1 LGDIQPNHI
10 EPNAAALGS
19 TPDPFARQVCK
30 RVKKAMRDKDL
41 LNELFTDAYDYG
53 FPSRPNYDFVNAG
66 EVRTDM
72 IFDDTLVTSIPE
84 FASELQSG
92 LVPNQGDIVRLM
104 VGPTVPLQ
112 DRPQIQAQ
120 LDAITDFIHAKLRA
134 SNMAEEVHEALQDIA
149 VSTANIMMDAVGTLG
164 DLNFTAIPLH
174 EALLD
179 VGADGKPDGKYKVH
193 KVKNKHLKAKFPNIS
208 VSEKLAKAIKE
219 SPDVEVEVIEGIWR
233 NWEAKNVIEHEYFI
247 VLKAGEE
254 LLFKSKERGKGSNPW
269 ITARWSSTAGEI
281 WGRGLVMN
289 IMPTVKSLNLV
300 LQLIFENAQ
309 VAIGGIWQ
317 YDSDGTINPDTIFL
331 EPGTFIPRAPGS
343 KIDPL
348 ESPTR
353 FDVAQFVI
361 SDARAAIRKGMLVDS
376 LDQEGKTP
384 PSALQ
389 VGQEIGKFARRMG
402 ASYSRLMNE
411 LVFEIFHRAVW
422 LYHVRGIIELPEI
435 DGEMVEIIAV
445 SPLAIAQNAQDLT
458 DFTRFVEISNFA
470 LGPET
475 TQMAVKPIET
485 LEWMA
490 EKVGID
496 KELIKSKAQ
505 IVDEMQKAAQIA
517 QENPELAQQANEAAR

>member
-1 LGDIQPNHI
+1 MGDIQPHYV
-10 EPNAAALGS
+10 EPNASALGGS
-19 TPDPFARQVCK
+19 PDPFAKKVCK
-30 RVKKAMRDKDL
+30 RVKEALKAKDL
-41 LNELFTDAYDYG
+41 MQELFSDAYDYG
-53 FPSRPNYDFVNAG
+53 FPTRPNYDFINQG

-72 IFDDTLVTSIPE
+72 IFDDTLVTAIPE

-92 LVPNQGDIVRLM
+92 LIPNQGEIVKLM
-104 VGPTVPLQ
+104 VGPSVPEESKPL
-112 DRPQIQAQ
+112 IQGQ
-120 LDAITDFIHAKLRA
+120 LDAITDFIHAKLRS

-193 KVKNKHLKAKFPNIS
+193 KVKNKHLKAKFPNIT

-233 NWEAKNVIEHEYFI
+233 NWDAKNIIEHEYFV

-343 KIDPL
+343 RIDPL

-361 SDARAAIRKGMLVDS
+361 NDAREAIRKGMLVDA

-422 LYHVRGIIELPEI
+422 IYHVRGIIELPEI
-435 DGEMVEIIAV
+435 DGELVEIMAV
-445 SPLAIAQNAQDLT
+445 SPLAIAQNSQDIT
-458 DFTRFVEISNFA
+458 DFTRFIEVSNFA
-470 LGPET
+470 LGPEA

-485 LEWMA
+485 LEWLA
-490 EKVGID
+490 DKVGTD
-496 KELIKSKAQ
+496 KSLIKSGAQ
-505 IVDEMQKAAQIA
+505 IAQEMQQMAQAA
-517 QENPELAQQANEAAR
+517 QENPELAQQVTDATK